1 MWFATCVLCGIHLT
15 CWFTAALLGCAAD
28 AQKATQ
34 PPAPP
39 TVGDLGE
46 RAAGILAQAIRFRT
60 VSPPGDEGP
69 LAAYFATLLTASG
82 IDARVI
88 PTPSGTSSVGR
99 AAVWARLPGA
109 GTRPPLVLLS
119 HLDVVPASRSD
130 GWDVDPFAGIV
141 EGGKVIGRGALDA
154 KGLAVVHLLTLT
166 ELARRQTRL
175 SRDVVLLATPDE
187 ENGGLDG
194 AGWLVRE
201 RPQLLLGAEY
211 LLTEGGG
218 INVDPAGGPEA
229 WQVAVSEKS
238 PCWLRVVT
246 QGRAGHSSVPDD
258 DAAVPRLLAALEPIR
273 RRQSPLR
280 VLPEVARMFRAL
292 APLAPAQDA
301 NGFANLTDALAF
313 DDAFRTRFLSEPA
326 YAALVRDTLAI
337 TMLEGGPRTN
347 VVPAEASAHLDVRL
361 LPGGRCEDFAVEI
374 AELAARSGAKVQT
387 LLAFASVSSPVDT
400 PLFRAIGTVA
410 RKRDPGAVVVPRV
423 LAGFTDAHFFRERGI
438 TAYGFVPRWQRRG
451 EQRGVHGPN
460 ERITVKNLR
469 KGVETLVAI
478 LEELDRS

>member
-1 MWFATCVLCGIHLT
+1 M
-15 CWFTAALLGCAAD
+15 
-28 AQKATQ
+28 
-34 PPAPP
+34 
-39 TVGDLGE
+39 VGDLGE
-46 RAAGILAQAIRFRT
+46 QAAGILAQAIRFRT
-60 VSPPGDEGP
+60 VNPPGDEGP
-69 LAAYFATLLTASG
+69 LAAYFATILKASG

-88 PTPSGTSSVGR
+88 PTPSGTSTVGR
-99 AAVWARLPGA
+99 AAVWARLPGT
-109 GTRPPLVLLS
+109 GTRPPIVLLS

-130 GWDVDPFAGIV
+130 GWDVDPFAGSV
-141 EGGKVIGRGALDA
+141 VGGKVIGRGALDA

-175 SRDVVLLATPDE
+175 DRDVVFLATPDE

-218 INVDPAGGPEA
+218 INVDPAGGHEA

-238 PCWLRVVT
+238 PCWLRVAT
-246 QGRAGHSSVPDD
+246 QGRPGHASVPDD

-280 VLPEVARMFRAL
+280 VVPEVARMFRAL
-292 APLAPAQDA
+292 APLAPAEDA
-301 NGFANLTDALAF
+301 SGFANLSDALAF
-313 DDAFRTRFLSEPA
+313 DDVFRTRFLAEPA

-347 VVPAEASAHLDVRL
+347 VVPAEASAHLDARL

-374 AELAARSGAKVQT
+374 AELAAPSGAEVQIV
-387 LLAFASVSSPVDT
+387 LAFAAVSSPADT
-400 PLFRAIGTVA
+400 PLYRAIGTVA
-410 RKRDPGAVVVPRV
+410 RRRDPGAVVVPRV

-451 EQRGVHGPN
+451 EHRGIHGPN